1 MWWFDGSFL
10 NVISHIFFLFSLS
23 LFLSLSGEL
32 LSFETENKVRL
43 ILLVSSAF
51 KSFTLTFLFAS
62 RTRSVCTRIAYWRG
76 AGALD
81 AAGDNTPLAQHTRR
95 VTLVR
100 SLRYLVFALL
110 KIVWRHC
117 HSGRIL
123 CILAPTCIKPE
134 YKPLVHC
141 VTWDKPLLLLARHF
155 PSHEVGLG
163 IAS

>member
-1 MWWFDGSFL
+1 MDHFL

-81 AAGDNTPLAQHTRR
+81 AAGDNTPLAQHTHTRR

-110 KIVWRHC
+110 KIV
-117 HSGRIL
+117 
-123 CILAPTCIKPE
+123 
-134 YKPLVHC
+134 
-141 VTWDKPLLLLARHF
+141 
-155 PSHEVGLG
+155 
-163 IAS
+163 